1 MRLENYIRRHARTYA
16 ATWAYRR
23 NPLFYDFE
31 ELGGDCT
38 NFVSQCV
45 FAGCCAM
52 NFTENFGWYFLS
64 LANRAA
70 AWTGVPFLY
79 NFLTT
84 NGGVGPY
91 GEETPLSA
99 LQIGDIV
106 QLGHADGDFYHSLLV
121 TGQDQRGLLV
131 SAHTDD
137 AYNRR
142 LSSYQ
147 YDVSRGI
154 HILGYRTDMPV
165 CNCFESLNSG
175 TALFVCD
182 GEPE

>member
-1 MRLENYIRRHARTYA
+1 MRTEDYNRRYAGTYA
-16 ATWAYRR
+16 GTWAYRR

-31 ELGGDCT
+31 GIGGDCS

-45 FAGCCAM
+45 FAGCCTM
-52 NFTENFGWYFLS
+52 NFTEYYGWYYVS
-64 LANRAA
+64 PDNRAA

-84 NGGVGPY
+84 NGGAGPY
-91 GEETPLSA
+91 GEDAPLA
-99 LQIGDIV
+99 ELQIGDIV
-106 QLGHADGDFYHSLLV
+106 QLGDADGRFYHSLLV
-121 TGQDQRGLLV
+121 TGRDQRGLLV
-131 SAHTDD
+131 SAHSDD

-142 LSSYQ
+142 LSSYV

-154 HILGYRTDMPV
+154 HIIGYRTDMPV
-165 CNCFESLNSG
+165 CHCFETLNSG

-182 GEPE
+182 G